1 MSYEHDDYGEDQ
13 LQVQIVSGSVTLQGD
28 LQIPH
33 GARGVIL
40 FAHGSG
46 SSRFSKRNR
55 YVARVLN
62 EAGLATPLIDL
73 LTRQEELLDQ
83 RTAQFRFDLP
93 MLAGRLVDAI
103 DWLQRDQQTHD
114 LPLGLF
120 GASTGA

>member
-1 MSYEHDDYGEDQ
+1 MSYDHNDYGEDQ
-13 LQVQIVSGSVTLQGD
+13 LQVQIISGGATLQGD
-28 LQIPH
+28 LQAPH
-33 GARGVIL
+33 GARGAIL

-62 EAGLATPLIDL
+62 EAGLATLLIDL

-93 MLAGRLVDAI
+93 MLATRLVDAI
-103 DWLQRDQQTHD
+103 DWLQREPQTHD

-120 GASTGA
+120 G